1 MIDKS
6 KGTYLSSNWLEPLVS
21 YYKIYFGDT
30 AENIFDVGTR
40 DGDDAQFLKQMLN
53 AKNIYAV
60 EARPEAAQLTR
71 EKYPDFIVFE
81 TAISDFSGETEFYE
95 IVSDDADYVGSSSI
109 YNNKFE
115 RPEYPHKI
123 IRLPVITMNDLI
135 ENNNL
140 SSTIFDIVKVDI
152 EGFTYQLL
160 CGMHRYIKNVKM
172 FHLETE
178 KWSTHTTHRNSI
190 EIANIMRSHGFKLVG
205 KQYQWGEDIEDQIWI
220 NGDLCPKS

>member
-1 MIDKS
+1 M
-6 KGTYLSSNWLEPLVS
+6 SSAWLEPLVS

-30 AENIFDVGTR
+30 AENIFDIGTR
-40 DGDDAQFLKQMLN
+40 DGDDANFLRQNLKSTN
-53 AKNIYAV
+53 VYAI
-60 EARPEAAQLTR
+60 EARPEAAKLTK
-71 EKYPDFIVFE
+71 EKYPEFTVFE

-123 IRLPVITMNDLI
+123 VRLPVITMNNLI
-135 ENNNL
+135 ESNNL
-140 SSTIFDIVKVDI
+140 QNTIFDIVKVDI
-152 EGFTYQLL
+152 EGFTFQLL
-160 CGMHRYIKNVKM
+160 CGMHKYIKNVKM

-190 EIANIMRSHGFKLVG
+190 EVANVMRSHGFILVG

-220 NGDLCPKS
+220 NGDLCQKS